1 MATLK
6 FNLDEKYGKF
16 KILNATNGGPWH
28 KRHVTDQLKSNL
40 KNYKAAR
47 IPYSRNH
54 DSNMCTVYGGP
65 YAHDITAI
73 FPNFDAD
80 PENPDSYDFACTDES
95 ILVTL
100 DAGTKTFFRLGQT
113 IEHQIKKHGTI
124 PPKDF
129 KKWAVICEHII
140 RHYNYGWANG
150 FENTESILDEWNYV
164 KGWKEYF
171 IYSIKTI
178 IGMKGAAF
186 TMACM
191 SAAQHSS
198 IDMLIL

>member
-65 YAHDITAI
+65 YVHDITAI

-150 FENTESILDEWNYV
+150 FNLNIEYWEIWNEPDLDHDNSTN
-164 KGWKEYF
+164 KRK
-171 IYSIKTI
+171 
-178 IGMKGAAF
+178 IGRA
-186 TMACM
+186 
-191 SAAQHSS
+191 HV
-198 IDMLIL
+198 